1 MEFNVLERITLMGVL
16 PQETNYLNYKIL
28 TALRADLS
36 FSEKEI
42 KDYKI
47 AEHQTGN
54 GGVTVTWDNKK
65 EKTKKIEIGE
75 KAHDIISESLKKLDK
90 EGKINSQNAALYERF
105 VLTVK

>member
-1 MEFNVLERITLMGVL
+1 MEFSILERITLMGVL

-42 KDYKI
+42 KDFKI
-47 AEHQTGN
+47 VEHQTGN
-54 GGVTVTWDNKK
+54 GGVTITWDNKK
-65 EKTKKIEIGE
+65 EKSKNIEIGE
-75 KAHDIISESLKKLDK
+75 KAHDIITESLKKLDK
-90 EGKINSQNAALYERF
+90 EGRITGQNASLYERF